1 MDNEK
6 TLMQNRILTK
16 STVWTTS
23 NMLSFLRGLLAIPV
37 GVALWHNNALAVI
50 LIGVMAVITDLLD
63 GYLARH
69 LNQISEAGKI
79 IDPLADKI
87 FVGTCA
93 LILIIQ
99 GRMPLWFGIAV
110 MARDLLIMLGGLFA
124 TSKIKY
130 VIPSNYPGKITVLL
144 LVCTM
149 LSMLLD
155 FEVVKEYLM
164 YAALAAMVIS
174 LTIYFVNMM
183 NKIRAQKLE
192 NRN

>member
-183 NKIRAQKLE
+183 YKIRAQKLE